1 MEYDIVSVQL
11 RLRWHR
17 LCCVQL
23 NVDPGPGPFW
33 CHVVTPNFHFL
44 TSSLRLSSW
53 FMVVSLVSVLRSHI
67 CTNIGSHLESNRFIV
82 PITDTW
88 CGLPPAM
95 CPSSARQ
102 DYEWFL
108 VPLLYCAGRHCM
120 EKVKWLY
127 CVVLWAVQWWRECG
141 VSLQM
146 CGAMW
151 DPGPSDSSDVNAGP
165 SRQWHCSSCSV
176 IHQ

>member
-11 RLRWHR
+11 RWHG

-53 FMVVSLVSVLRSHI
+53 FMVVSLVSVLRIHI
-67 CTNIGSHLESNRFIV
+67 ASSSIIRTNIGSHLESNRFIV
-82 PITDTW
+82 PIIDTW

-127 CVVLWAVQWWRECG
+127 CAVLCCTVSCTVVARVWSITADVWGHVRPRAQW
-141 VSLQM
+141 Q
-146 CGAMW
+146 
-151 DPGPSDSSDVNAGP
+151 
-165 SRQWHCSSCSV
+165 
-176 IHQ
+176 